1 MKISFAKIANNQIP
15 FELNSD
21 GLNFNG
27 GLKRISQ
34 NLVSCKGKIVG
45 EIAHNCDRCG
55 EDINLK
61 LDEDVNL
68 ILSDG
73 IYKDNEENLDDN
85 EENLDDAV
93 EFFDGFINLDEVLT
107 SEIEAFKSDYFYC
120 EKCKNL

>member
-1 MKISFAKIANNQIP
+1 MP
-15 FELNSD
+15 FELNLD
-21 GLNFNG
+21 GLIFNG
-27 GLKRISQ
+27 ELEKINQ
-34 NLVSCKGKIVG
+34 NLVSCKGRIVG
-45 EIAHNCDRCG
+45 KIAHNCDRCG

-73 IYKDNEENLDDN
+73 IYKDKEENLDDV
-85 EENLDDAV
+85 V
-93 EFFDGFINLDEVLT
+93 EFFDGFINLEELLT

>member
-1 MKISFAKIANNQIP
+1 MKISFAKITNNQMP

-27 GLKRISQ
+27 ELKRINQ
-34 NLVSCKGKIVG
+34 NLVSCKGNIVG

-73 IYKDNEENLDDN
+73 IYKDKEENLDDV
-85 EENLDDAV
+85 V
-93 EFFDGFINLDEVLT
+93 EFFDGFINLEEVLT

-120 EKCKNL
+120 DKCKNL

>member
-1 MKISFAKIANNQIP
+1 MKISFAKIANNQMP
-15 FELNSD
+15 FELGLD
-21 GLNFNG
+21 GVNFNG
-27 GLKRISQ
+27 ELKRINQ
-34 NLVSCKGKIVG
+34 NLVSCKGKIAG
-45 EIAHNCDRCG
+45 KIAHNCDRCG

-73 IYKDNEENLDDN
+73 IYKDK

-93 EFFDGFINLDEVLT
+93 EFFDGFVNLEEVLT

-120 EKCKNL
+120 DKCKNL

>member
-1 MKISFAKIANNQIP
+1 MP
-15 FELNSD
+15 FELGLD
-21 GLNFNG
+21 GVNFNG
-27 GLKRISQ
+27 ELKRISQ
-34 NLVSCKGKIVG
+34 NLVSCKCKIAGK
-45 EIAHNCDRCG
+45 IAHNCDRCG

-73 IYKDNEENLDDN
+73 IYKDK

-93 EFFDGFINLDEVLT
+93 EFFDGFVNLEEVLT

>member
-1 MKISFAKIANNQIP
+1 MP

-21 GLNFNG
+21 GVNFNG
-27 GLKRISQ
+27 ELKRVTQ

-55 EDINLK
+55 EDINL
-61 LDEDVNL
+61 

-73 IYKDNEENLDDN
+73 IYKDKEENLDDV
-85 EENLDDAV
+85 V
-93 EFFDGFINLDEVLT
+93 EFFDGFVNLEEVLT

-120 EKCKNL
+120 DKCKNL

>member
-1 MKISFAKIANNQIP
+1 MP
-15 FELNSD
+15 FELNLD
-21 GLNFNG
+21 GVKFNG
-27 GLKRISQ
+27 DLKRINQ

-55 EDINLK
+55 EDINVK

-73 IYKDNEENLDDN
+73 IYKDDEENLEDV
-85 EENLDDAV
+85 V
-93 EFFDGFINLDEVLT
+93 EFFDGFVNLEEVLT
-107 SEIEAFKSDYFYC
+107 SEIEAFKSDYFYF

>member
-1 MKISFAKIANNQIP
+1 MKISFAKIANNQMP

-21 GLNFNG
+21 GLIFNG
-27 GLKRISQ
+27 ELGKINQ

-73 IYKDNEENLDDN
+73 IYKDNEENLDDV
-85 EENLDDAV
+85 V
-93 EFFDGFINLDEVLT
+93 EFFDGFVNLEEVLT

-120 EKCKNL
+120 DKCKNL